1 MPDIGWYGLVLVIA
15 ALATAALTVPAKRIA
30 LRVGYVAHPG
40 ERTVHKK
47 PIPYGGGAAMF
58 MGFLVAVLG
67 AAAVPQLRQ
76 IFTDSPEMTGVVL
89 AAGAMFAV
97 GLIDD
102 VRDMSAPAKMA
113 GQVLA
118 ASILY
123 FSGVTMYELKIP
135 LAGFFVLTPGI
146 VPLITAAW
154 VIALTNAVNLID
166 GLDGLAAG
174 VVAIG
179 GGALAIYGIR
189 LMGLG
194 LLPSDNIGPLVAVIA
209 CGICLGFLPFNF
221 NPARIFIGDA
231 GAHFLGL
238 LMAASTMVI
247 GGRVPTAV
255 PISGVTYFF
264 FAPLF
269 IPILILDG
277 GAECGDSGGDCSANG
292 ASLATLDSGSTCPCG
307 PTDVVIA
314 WFLLLMGRCI
324 MATTQRRNNNPSM
337 LTGVSTKNF
346 HKFFNYDRVYHFGC
360 CWLRQWIAPSPQISS
375 TQSMPMTLCLGR
387 CRCRISNRL
396 AVVSAVPVG
405 RHQQRAVDEI
415 EVDVSR
421 RQPLAVVFDDARHR
435 DFDDFKRLAV
445 LVAQQFAAARRF
457 SLEHLV
463 VVVFRIVFDGRD
475 DLVGSDESGQIVDV
489 PVGVVAGDSVAEPA
503 DVFLAVIILQIS
515 LDLRFATVRDCGS
528 CSAGR
533 SVVVRTVPAPLKST
547 APPSMTIP
555 G

>member
-1 MPDIGWYGLVLVIA
+1 MPDVGWYGLVLVIA
-15 ALATAALTVPAKRIA
+15 AGSTAALTVPAIRISQ
-30 LRVGYVAHPG
+30 RVGYVAHPG
-40 ERTVHKK
+40 PRSVHDR

-58 MGFLVAVLG
+58 VGFLVAVL
-67 AAAVPQLRQ
+67 AAAAMPPLRQ
-76 IFTDSPEMTGVVL
+76 LFEGSPEMMGVVL

-146 VPLITAAW
+146 IPLITAVW

-179 GGALAIYGIR
+179 AGALALYGLR
-189 LMGLG
+189 LVDLG

-221 NPARIFIGDA
+221 NPARTFMGDA

-255 PISGVTYFF
+255 PTSGVTYFF

-269 IPILILDG
+269 IPLFILGVPLVDMAFAFIRRTARGRGFDTPDKEHIHHRLLRLG
-277 GAECGDSGGDCSANG
+277 H
-292 ASLATLDSGSTCPCG
+292 G
-307 PTDVVIA
+307 P
-314 WFLLLMGRCI
+314 
-324 MATTQRRNNNPSM
+324 RRS
-337 LTGVSTKNF
+337 
-346 HKFFNYDRVYHFGC
+346 
-360 CWLRQWIAPSPQISS
+360 
-375 TQSMPMTLCLGR
+375 
-387 CRCRISNRL
+387 
-396 AVVSAVPVG
+396 
-405 RHQQRAVDEI
+405 
-415 EVDVSR
+415 
-421 RQPLAVVFDDARHR
+421 
-435 DFDDFKRLAV
+435 
-445 LVAQQFAAARRF
+445 
-457 SLEHLV
+457 
-463 VVVFRIVFDGRD
+463 
-475 DLVGSDESGQIVDV
+475 
-489 PVGVVAGDSVAEPA
+489 
-503 DVFLAVIILQIS
+503 VIILWAWTAILSGFLLFPLFVHQVNAFIPLGAAALGAGLYTFFHPGLRRGDGEDEDEGLDQGIPSEAAAEERIS
-515 LDLRFATVRDCGS
+515 E
-528 CSAGR
+528 
-533 SVVVRTVPAPLKST
+533 VVRF
-547 APPSMTIP
+547 PS
-555 G
+555 

>member
-1 MPDIGWYGLVLVIA
+1 
-15 ALATAALTVPAKRIA
+15 
-30 LRVGYVAHPG
+30 
-40 ERTVHKK
+40 
-47 PIPYGGGAAMF
+47 
-58 MGFLVAVLG
+58 
-67 AAAVPQLRQ
+67 
-76 IFTDSPEMTGVVL
+76 MTGVVL

-123 FSGVTMYELKIP
+123 FSGVTMYEFKIP

-146 VPLITAAW
+146 VPLITAVW

-194 LLPSDNIGPLVAVIA
+194 LLPSDNIGPLVAVVA

-221 NPARIFIGDA
+221 NPARIFMGDA

-269 IPILILDG
+269 IPLLILG
-277 GAECGDSGGDCSANG
+277 VPWSTWRSPSCGARRGAPASTPPTRSTSTTACSAWATGPG
-292 ASLATLDSGSTCPCG
+292 AASSSCG
-307 PTDVVIA
+307 P
-314 WFLLLMGRCI
+314 GRRSCPASCSSPSSCI
-324 MATTQRRNNNPSM
+324 RSTPSSRS
-337 LTGVSTKNF
+337 G
-346 HKFFNYDRVYHFGC
+346 RP
-360 CWLRQWIAPSPQISS
+360 PSGWACTPSS
-375 TQSMPMTLCLGR
+375 TRACGGGTGR
-387 CRCRISNRL
+387 TRKMQRDAGNSGPRPRRPER
-396 AVVSAVPVG
+396 VS
-405 RHQQRAVDEI
+405 E
-415 EVDVSR
+415 
-421 RQPLAVVFDDARHR
+421 
-435 DFDDFKRLAV
+435 
-445 LVAQQFAAARRF
+445 
-457 SLEHLV
+457 
-463 VVVFRIVFDGRD
+463 
-475 DLVGSDESGQIVDV
+475 
-489 PVGVVAGDSVAEPA
+489 
-503 DVFLAVIILQIS
+503 
-515 LDLRFATVRDCGS
+515 
-528 CSAGR
+528 
-533 SVVVRTVPAPLKST
+533 VVRF
-547 APPSMTIP
+547 PS
-555 G
+555 

>member
-1 MPDIGWYGLVLVIA
+1 MPDIGWYGLVLVVA
-15 ALATAALTVPAKRIA
+15 AGATAALTVPAKRIA
-30 LRVGYVAHPG
+30 LRVGYVALPG
-40 ERTVHKK
+40 DRTVHKK
-47 PIPYGGGAAMF
+47 AIPYGGGAAMF
-58 MGFLVAVLG
+58 MGFMVAVLA
-67 AAAVPQLRQ
+67 AAAVPQLRP
-76 IFTDSPEMTGVVL
+76 IFQDSPEMTGVVL
-89 AAGAMFAV
+89 AGGAMFAV

-102 VRDMSAPAKMA
+102 IRDMSAPAKMA

-194 LLPSDNIGPLVAVIA
+194 LLPSDNIGPLVAVVV

-221 NPARIFIGDA
+221 NPARIFMGDA

-269 IPILILDG
+269 IPILILGVPLVDMAFAFVRRTARGRGSTHRTRSTSITGCCASVTGPGAASSSCGPGRRCSRAFSCSHSSCTRSMPSSPSAPPPSVSPSTRSSTPGCAG
-277 GAECGDSGGDCSANG
+277 GTGRTRTSNWIREFRPHVVRPAGSVRW
-292 ASLATLDSGSTCPCG
+292 SGSP
-307 PTDVVIA
+307 
-314 WFLLLMGRCI
+314 R
-324 MATTQRRNNNPSM
+324 
-337 LTGVSTKNF
+337 
-346 HKFFNYDRVYHFGC
+346 DR
-360 CWLRQWIAPSPQISS
+360 L
-375 TQSMPMTLCLGR
+375 
-387 CRCRISNRL
+387 
-396 AVVSAVPVG
+396 
-405 RHQQRAVDEI
+405 
-415 EVDVSR
+415 
-421 RQPLAVVFDDARHR
+421 DA
-435 DFDDFKRLAV
+435 
-445 LVAQQFAAARRF
+445 
-457 SLEHLV
+457 
-463 VVVFRIVFDGRD
+463 IW
-475 DLVGSDESGQIVDV
+475 
-489 PVGVVAGDSVAEPA
+489 AGM
-503 DVFLAVIILQIS
+503 
-515 LDLRFATVRDCGS
+515 R
-528 CSAGR
+528 
-533 SVVVRTVPAPLKST
+533 
-547 APPSMTIP
+547 
-555 G
+555 

>member
-1 MPDIGWYGLVLVIA
+1 MPDIGWYGLVLVVA
-15 ALATAALTVPAKRIA
+15 AGATAALTVPAKRIA

-40 ERTVHKK
+40 ERTVHTR
-47 PIPYGGGAAMF
+47 PTPYGGGAAMF
-58 MGFLVAVLG
+58 MGFMVAVLG
-67 AAAVPQLRQ
+67 AAAVPQLRP
-76 IFTDSPEMTGVVL
+76 IFQDSPEMAGVVL

-179 GGALAIYGIR
+179 GGALALYGIR

-194 LLPSDNIGPLVAVIA
+194 LLPSDNIGPLVAVVA

-221 NPARIFIGDA
+221 NPARIFMGDA

-269 IPILILDG
+269 IPILILGVPLVDMAFAFVRRTARGPVRHPGQGAHPPSPPAPRPRAAAQRHHLVGLDG
-277 GAECGDSGGDCSANG
+277 DPVQLPPVPPLRAPGQCLHPDR
-292 ASLATLDSGSTCPCG
+292 
-307 PTDVVIA
+307 
-314 WFLLLMGRCI
+314 GRCPGGGPLHVLPPR
-324 MATTQRRNNNPSM
+324 A
-337 LTGVSTKNF
+337 
-346 HKFFNYDRVYHFGC
+346 
-360 CWLRQWIAPSPQISS
+360 APGERG
-375 TQSMPMTLCLGR
+375 GR
-387 CRCRISNRL
+387 
-396 AVVSAVPVG
+396 G
-405 RHQQRAVDEI
+405 R
-415 EVDVSR
+415 
-421 RQPLAVVFDDARHR
+421 
-435 DFDDFKRLAV
+435 
-445 LVAQQFAAARRF
+445 AARPGF
-457 SLEHLV
+457 SPL
-463 VVVFRIVFDGRD
+463 
-475 DLVGSDESGQIVDV
+475 
-489 PVGVVAGDSVAEPA
+489 PAE
-503 DVFLAVIILQIS
+503 
-515 LDLRFATVRDCGS
+515 
-528 CSAGR
+528 AGR
-533 SVVVRTVPAPLKST
+533 VNEVVRF
-547 APPSMTIP
+547 PS
-555 G
+555 

>member
-1 MPDIGWYGLVLVIA
+1 VPDIGWYGLVLVIA
-15 ALATAALTVPAKRIA
+15 AGATAALTIPAKRFAIK
-30 LRVGYVAHPG
+30 VGYVSHPG
-40 ERTVHKK
+40 PRSVHDR
-47 PIPYGGGAAMF
+47 PIAYGGGAAMLV
-58 MGFLVAVLG
+58 GFFVAVLLG
-67 AAAVPQLRQ
+67 AVMPPFRANH
-76 IFTDSPEMTGVVL
+76 IYTDSPEMMGVVL

-146 VPLITAAW
+146 IPLITAVW
-154 VIALTNAVNLID
+154 VICLTNAVNLID

-179 GGALAIYGIR
+179 GGALALYGIR

-221 NPARIFIGDA
+221 NPARIFMGDA

-269 IPILILDG
+269 VPILILGVPLVDMAFAFVRRTARG
-277 GAECGDSGGDCSANG
+277 RGFDTPDKEHIHHRLLRLGH
-292 ASLATLDSGSTCPCG
+292 G
-307 PTDVVIA
+307 P
-314 WFLLLMGRCI
+314 
-324 MATTQRRNNNPSM
+324 RRS
-337 LTGVSTKNF
+337 
-346 HKFFNYDRVYHFGC
+346 
-360 CWLRQWIAPSPQISS
+360 
-375 TQSMPMTLCLGR
+375 
-387 CRCRISNRL
+387 
-396 AVVSAVPVG
+396 
-405 RHQQRAVDEI
+405 
-415 EVDVSR
+415 
-421 RQPLAVVFDDARHR
+421 
-435 DFDDFKRLAV
+435 
-445 LVAQQFAAARRF
+445 
-457 SLEHLV
+457 
-463 VVVFRIVFDGRD
+463 
-475 DLVGSDESGQIVDV
+475 
-489 PVGVVAGDSVAEPA
+489 
-503 DVFLAVIILQIS
+503 VIILWAWTAILSSFLLFPLFVHQVNAFIPIGAAALGVGLYTFFHPGLRRSGGEEDDPPDQDVPAVSQGAES
-515 LDLRFATVRDCGS
+515 LS
-528 CSAGR
+528 E
-533 SVVVRTVPAPLKST
+533 VVRF
-547 APPSMTIP
+547 PS
-555 G
+555 